1 MRRIFS
7 TVRAP
12 QLPALTVESLAM
24 SATVRP
30 AIFPRPVTTPSAGSS
45 GSAELAKEPSST
57 NEPGSRSRAMRSLA
71 NSFPVSEFLAWYLGA
86 PPSRMRARRAR
97 RVSSAGMRQGAL
109 ARGVPRLS
117 AVPTVESPGNPD
129 PRRGANH
136 GVLGHRA
143 RLHQELPVHEPRQR
157 RSQALEPL
165 RTSRHRFRQEGAA
178 PEGGRGPLRAGA
190 PDRLGHHLL
199 LPGRNRRGGDRPG
212 AGAQARGR
220 APER

>member
-1 MRRIFS
+1 MIFS

-24 SATVRP
+24 RATVRP
-30 AIFPRPVTTPSAGSS
+30 PIFPRPVTTPSAGSS

-57 NEPGSRSRAMRSLA
+57 KESGSRSRAMRSRA

-117 AVPTVESPGNPD
+117 AVPTVEPPATPIS
-129 PRRGANH
+129 RRGANH

-143 RLHQELPVHEPRQR
+143 RLHQELPVHESRPG

-165 RTSRHRFRQEGAA
+165 RASRHRPRQEVAA
-178 PEGGRGPLRAGA
+178 PEGGHGPLRART
-190 PDRLGHHLL
+190 PDGLGHHLL
-199 LPGRNRRGGDRPG
+199 PPGRNRR
-212 AGAQARGR
+212 
-220 APER
+220 